1 MKTYL
6 KDLKLYCENIY
17 SIKNKKGRTDD
28 YKMKYIE
35 NQSIMA
41 NISPTISVMTLEV
54 NSVIKSKDMYF
65 QIGKKIHLCTVYR
78 KYTLDSK
85 QILKVKGWKKLYC
98 RFNKWND
105 YTIIR
110 QHEL

>member
-41 NISPTISVMTLEV
+41 NISPTISVMT
-54 NSVIKSKDMYF
+54 
-65 QIGKKIHLCTVYR
+65 
-78 KYTLDSK
+78 
-85 QILKVKGWKKLYC
+85 
-98 RFNKWND
+98 
-105 YTIIR
+105 
-110 QHEL
+110 